1 MNTPRNSEK
10 DEPIDLFRLIA
21 NPHRLQPIQKPVIVK
36 RTFKD
41 KLYTLLKE
49 DYSDVYISPETR
61 DRVYEAVLK
70 VMKDTLIQQV
80 SNELVDA
87 IITKTLLKFD
97 D

>member
-1 MNTPRNSEK
+1 MNTPRNAEK
-10 DEPIDLFRLIA
+10 DVVDYFRLIA

-49 DYSDVYISPETR
+49 DYSDVYISPETH
-61 DRVYEAVLK
+61 DRVYEAVLT

-80 SNELVDA
+80 SSELVDA